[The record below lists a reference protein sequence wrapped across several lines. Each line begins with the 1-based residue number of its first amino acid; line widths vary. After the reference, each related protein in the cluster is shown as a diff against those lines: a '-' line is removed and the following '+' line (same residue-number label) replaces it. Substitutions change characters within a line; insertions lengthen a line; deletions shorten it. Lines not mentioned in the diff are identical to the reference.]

1 MSLQLD
7 ILEKDFSIYPNIVV
21 AYFDQSDM
29 GDEICRYKTKRV
41 FNDNGELTRIREEKY
56 SRNIFNYTKLHEESR
71 ILLSENSNFLKSKQ
85 LTDFNINYMVM
96 KQKSKLITKFGGIKK
111 YGWKGRK
118 VEKECSWSKI
128 EKPLMDNNPEE
139 IIYFKK
145 RIEDYLNKISSKKYI
160 QKIFIVTF
168 PHRANLFPVK
178 NQFNQMI
185 YYKVSVAKI
194 VDDILK
200 NYNNVTH
207 LNFSNEIKG
216 KEKYFYDNAYID
228 FDPHLK
234 EKDNYQCALREDKDH
249 QAQAL

>member
-1 MSLQLD
+1 MRLSPITTD
-7 ILEKDFSIYPNIVV
+7 CSI
-21 AYFDQSDM
+21 
-29 GDEICRYKTKRV
+29 
-41 FNDNGELTRIREEKY
+41 NGELTRIREEEY

-85 LTDFNINYMVM
+85 LTDFNINYMLM

-200 NYNNVTH
+200 NYNNATH
-207 LNFSNEIKG
+207 LNFSNEIKEEVSEMYNVVM
-216 KEKYFYDNAYID
+216 KFVEWNNLFILNDIKSIS
-228 FDPHLK
+228 
-234 EKDNYQCALREDKDH
+234 QEDLDKTE
-249 QAQAL
+249 LENN